1 MRHSLKTT
9 FKILH
14 NNNDKVRQFFI
25 SFYFM
30 KKLTESSFLKVGH
43 AFFTVE
49 FALLIKNYCNADVF
63 VQVLFLLTASCLLT
77 LDGLIKAL

>member
-1 MRHSLKTT
+1 
-9 FKILH
+9 
-14 NNNDKVRQFFI
+14 
-25 SFYFM
+25 M